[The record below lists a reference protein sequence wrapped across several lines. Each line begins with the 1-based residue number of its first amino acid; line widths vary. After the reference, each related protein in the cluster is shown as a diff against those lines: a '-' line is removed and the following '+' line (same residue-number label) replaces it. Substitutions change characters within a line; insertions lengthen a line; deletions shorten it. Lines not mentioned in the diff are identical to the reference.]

1 MASLTETAKAVLEGK
16 TLQEGIYP
24 EVSPGVVSNPNPV
37 DPSTASTANA
47 KTLRPGSKA
56 VEGRHPNPGAPDPTG
71 SAEDLGGATP
81 TTVATDN
88 LGAKAAAGKK
98 RDTSVKGSGTHAEP
112 TKHLEE
118 DEEVDGDVFSE
129 EDRISLAERL
139 KALKEAR
146 KMYEKEDEDE
156 EENCEEE
163 FELSEELEDF
173 INEAIEYGLSEE
185 EIMEAIDENFEFISE
200 EEELDEEQ
208 IDELKAPTAK
218 TAHAAYDRAER
229 SDDIEG
235 DWKRSNRLYSYLKK
249 KYPGKSGRNQKP
261 TGKAK
266 LPSVS
271 NTEFHKDGYS
281 GHVTKKGKLTKSAT
295 KDTKADI
302 KSRLGRHT
310 KPNLP
315 EEYEDLSEELQNYEV
330 DMFEHVNA
338 LLEGENLSEEF
349 HAKATTIFEAAVKS
363 KLEEEVALLEQ
374 AYAETLEER
383 VNEIMEE
390 LASNVDDYLNYVV
403 EQWIEENE
411 VAVESALR
419 SELTE
424 DFISGLR
431 ALFAEHYIDV
441 PEDSVN
447 VVEEL
452 SSTVEELEAKLNE
465 EIQRNVELTSVL
477 SEARKAELIGAV
489 CEGLTDVQADK
500 LSGLLEN
507 VAYTSDEE
515 FISKIETLRENY
527 FPVAVKNDS
536 VLDKVESSNDP
547 QSLTENL
554 EGPMANYVKA
564 LGRTL
569 PR

>member
-16 TLQEGIYP
+16 KLEEGATLPTVGP
-24 EVSPGVVSNPNPV
+24 LSGGVSNPNPV

-47 KTLRPGSKA
+47 KTLKPKSKLS
-56 VEGRHPNPGAPDPTG
+56 EPDPKHNE
-71 SAEDLGGATP
+71 AQDLGGQTP
-81 TTVATDN
+81 TQLPSGN
-88 LGAKAAAGKK
+88 LGAAAAGGEK
-98 RDTSVKGSGTHAEP
+98 RDTSVKGSGSNAEP
-112 TKHLEE
+112 TKKLSE
-118 DEEVDGDVFSE
+118 DEEVEGEVFE
-129 EDRISLAERL
+129 EDTTPSLAERV

-146 KMYEKEDEDE
+146 KAKAEKEDDDEDE
-156 EENCEEE
+156 MEKCDEDV
-163 FELSEELEDF
+163 ELSEELEAF
-173 INEAIEYGLSEE
+173 IEEGIEAGLSEE
-185 EIMEAIDENFEFISE
+185 EILAAIDENFEFVSE
-200 EEELDEEQ
+200 EAEEIAEE
-208 IDELKAPTAK
+208 
-218 TAHAAYDRAER
+218 
-229 SDDIEG
+229 IE
-235 DWKRSNRLYSYLKK
+235 
-249 KYPGKSGRNQKP
+249 
-261 TGKAK
+261 
-266 LPSVS
+266 
-271 NTEFHKDGYS
+271 
-281 GHVTKKGKLTKSAT
+281 
-295 KDTKADI
+295 
-302 KSRLGRHT
+302 
-310 KPNLP
+310 
-315 EEYEDLSEELQNYEV
+315 NYEV
-330 DMFEHVNA
+330 DMSEHVNA

-477 SEARKAELIGAV
+477 SEARKAELIDAV

>member
-1 MASLTETAKAVLEGK
+1 MASLTEAAKAVLEGK
-16 TLQEGIYP
+16 TLQEGAYP
-24 EVSPGVVSNPNPV
+24 EVSPGKISNPNPV

-47 KTLRPGSKA
+47 KTLRPSSKA

-71 SAEDLGGATP
+71 HAEDLGGATP
-81 TTVATDN
+81 TSTAKEN
-88 LGAKAAAGKK
+88 LGAKASGGKK
-98 RDTSVKGSGTHAEP
+98 RDTSVKGSGSNTEP
-112 TKHLEE
+112 TKKLAAEE
-118 DEEVDGDVFSE
+118 MEQDGEVVEETTTM
-129 EDRISLAERL
+129 SLAERL

-146 KMYEKEDEDE
+146 KSKKDDEDENEKEDKKEDKHEGKMEKCDE
-156 EENCEEE
+156 EL
-163 FELSEELEDF
+163 ELSEELEDF
-173 INEAIEYGLSEE
+173 IAEAIEAGLNEE
-185 EIMEAIDENFEFISE
+185 EILAAIDENFEFVSE
-200 EEELDEEQ
+200 ETESEEIAEELE
-208 IDELKAPTAK
+208 
-218 TAHAAYDRAER
+218 
-229 SDDIEG
+229 
-235 DWKRSNRLYSYLKK
+235 
-249 KYPGKSGRNQKP
+249 
-261 TGKAK
+261 
-266 LPSVS
+266 
-271 NTEFHKDGYS
+271 
-281 GHVTKKGKLTKSAT
+281 
-295 KDTKADI
+295 
-302 KSRLGRHT
+302 
-310 KPNLP
+310 
-315 EEYEDLSEELQNYEV
+315 NYEV
-330 DMFEHVNA
+330 DMTEHVNA

-349 HAKATTIFEAAVKS
+349 HAKATTIFEAAVKA

-441 PEDSVN
+441 PEDSVD

-452 SSTVEELEAKLNE
+452 SATVEELEAKLNE
-465 EIQRNVELTSVL
+465 EIQRSVELSGIIA
-477 SEARKAELIGAV
+477 EARKTELIYSV

-500 LSGLLEN
+500 LAGLLEN

-515 FISKIETLRENY
+515 FVEKIETLKENY
-527 FPVAVKNDS
+527 FPTAVKNDS
-536 VLDKVESSNDP
+536 VLDSVETNDP
-547 QSLTENL
+547 QSLTESI
-554 EGPMANYVKA
+554 EGPMGRYVQA

>member
-16 TLQEGIYP
+16 ALNEGIYP
-24 EVSPGVVSNPNPV
+24 EVSPGKISNPNPV

-47 KTLRPGSKA
+47 KTLRPSSKA

-71 SAEDLGGATP
+71 HAEDLGGATP
-81 TTVATDN
+81 TSTAKEN
-88 LGAKAAAGKK
+88 LGAKASGGKK
-98 RDTSVKGSGTHAEP
+98 RDTSVKGSGSHAEP

-118 DEEVDGDVFSE
+118 DDEVEGEVFSE
-129 EDRISLAERL
+129 EDKISLAERL

-146 KMYEKEDEDE
+146 KMKKDEEEEKEDKEEKHEKMEKCDE
-156 EENCEEE
+156 EL
-163 FELSEELEDF
+163 ELSEELEDF
-173 INEAIEYGLSEE
+173 IAEAIEAGLSEE
-185 EIMEAIDENFEFISE
+185 EILTAIDENFEFINEEETVSE
-200 EEELDEEQ
+200 EV
-208 IDELKAPTAK
+208 
-218 TAHAAYDRAER
+218 AEAVE
-229 SDDIEG
+229 S
-235 DWKRSNRLYSYLKK
+235 
-249 KYPGKSGRNQKP
+249 
-261 TGKAK
+261 
-266 LPSVS
+266 
-271 NTEFHKDGYS
+271 
-281 GHVTKKGKLTKSAT
+281 
-295 KDTKADI
+295 
-302 KSRLGRHT
+302 
-310 KPNLP
+310 
-315 EEYEDLSEELQNYEV
+315 YEV
-330 DMFEHVNA
+330 DMSEHVNA

-349 HAKATTIFEAAVKS
+349 HAKATTIFEAAVKA

-465 EIQRNVELTSVL
+465 EIQRNVQLTGVIA
-477 SEARKAELIGAV
+477 EARKAELIGSV
-489 CEGLTDVQADK
+489 CEGLTDVQAEK
-500 LSGLLEN
+500 LSSLLEN

-515 FISKIETLRENY
+515 FIDKIETLRENY
-527 FPVAVKNDS
+527 FPVAVKSDN
-536 VLDKVESSNDP
+536 VLDRVESSNDP
-547 QSLTENL
+547 QALIEGNL
-554 EGPMANYVKA
+554 NGPMANYVKA
-564 LGRTL
+564 IGKTL